1 MALDPRCHWIRV
13 ATGNRR
19 HITDIVA
26 SAGRQSVHLPRQLVV
41 ISLWSS
47 QPVVFTT
54 CGLHRLER
62 MSSSRYLNMSC
73 RLFWRSEFSIF
84 QARALAD
91 FRMTKDALS
100 VSGSAGFPLI
110 KSINALDAVSPIL
123 WPGCRMVSRVGGQK
137 GGFGLIVKSHDRNIL
152 SDTDVLTVQC

>member
-54 CGLHRLER
+54 CGIHNLWSSPARKNVVFSLPEYELPALLAVR
-62 MSSSRYLNMSC
+62 VLDFSSEGSSRFSYDQGCFECEWLS
-73 RLFWRSEFSIF
+73 RIPAHQVHQRS
-84 QARALAD
+84 RCC
-91 FRMTKDALS
+91 LS
-100 VSGSAGFPLI
+100 HFVAGLPHG
-110 KSINALDAVSPIL
+110 VE
-123 WPGCRMVSRVGGQK
+123 GG
-137 GGFGLIVKSHDRNIL
+137 GAERRIRFDRQIP
-152 SDTDVLTVQC
+152 